1 MNKAA
6 TTQAKKRLQKLNK
19 SAENKG
25 NTQINCGYIRKLTKK
40 NNKRGNGKRGKKPK
54 LIVQQPARELMEK
67 NKKRVKQMV
76 GKEIHRP
83 EIDKAKENAF
93 GCKLKKNRAFSVSSH
108 TKYREQLLHKVQNL
122 ISNQHDHISHANQT
136 ALLPI

>member
-1 MNKAA
+1 
-6 TTQAKKRLQKLNK
+6 
-19 SAENKG
+19 
-25 NTQINCGYIRKLTKK
+25 
-40 NNKRGNGKRGKKPK
+40 
-54 LIVQQPARELMEK
+54 MEK

-76 GKEIHRP
+76 GKEIYRP

-93 GCKLKKNRAFSVSSH
+93 GCKLKKNRTFSVSSH